1 MLFLTIRLNMGMNIT
16 IQYYF
21 RFLGT
26 FRYLKYLQANDYN
39 PVVLCSI
46 RNTAKQTNKKE
57 EQIEEEAEDT
67 QDKEELIEQLQ
78 GFLRP
83 W

>member
-39 PVVLCSI
+39 PVAL
-46 RNTAKQTNKKE
+46 
-57 EQIEEEAEDT
+57 
-67 QDKEELIEQLQ
+67 
-78 GFLRP
+78 
-83 W
+83 